1 VTRSSVPSLDEYFA
15 RWQVLHNA
23 PNVDPKAN
31 LALRWFLT
39 VVYWLA
45 RPFARAGV
53 SPNAVTIF
61 GLVQGGIALALTRPI
76 PALAAFVVLASSFTD
91 GVDGCVAAL
100 TDRSTKFGA
109 LFDSL
114 ADRVTEWCF
123 VGAVVLAGA
132 NPWLGGGAAAGIGL
146 FEYCRARLL
155 ALGLH
160 DVGPVTVG
168 ERPTRVIACTVGVL
182 ASALTTSTLVG
193 NVSLG
198 LVVFTSGIALAQ
210 LLRWAYP
217 KLRT

>member
-1 VTRSSVPSLDEYFA
+1 VASKPIPTLDEYFA
-15 RWQVLHNA
+15 RWQILHNA
-23 PNVDPKAN
+23 PNVDPRSS
-31 LALRWFLT
+31 LPLRWFLT

-53 SPNAVTIF
+53 SPNTVTMF
-61 GLVQGGIALALTRPI
+61 GLVQGAAALALAKRL
-76 PALAAFVVLASSFTD
+76 PALSAVVILASSFTD

-123 VGAVVLAGA
+123 VGAVIVVGA
-132 NPWLGGGAAAGIGL
+132 NPWLGVGAAASIGL

-155 ALGLH
+155 AIGLY
-160 DVGPVTVG
+160 DVGPVTIG
-168 ERPTRVIACTVGVL
+168 ERPTRVIACTIGVL
-182 ASALTTSTLVG
+182 ASALTDSGLVG

-198 LVVFTSGIALAQ
+198 IVVATSVMALAQ
-210 LLRWAYP
+210 LLRWAGP
-217 KLRT
+217 KLR

>member
-1 VTRSSVPSLDEYFA
+1 VATKTIPTLDEYFN

-23 PNVDPKAN
+23 PNVDPRAN
-31 LALRWFLT
+31 FALRTFLT

-53 SPNAVTIF
+53 SPNAVTVL
-61 GLVQGGIALALTRPI
+61 GLAQGGVALALAKPI
-76 PALAAFVVLASSFTD
+76 PAVSAVVILLSSFTD

-100 TDRSTKFGA
+100 TDRATKLGA

-123 VGAVVLAGA
+123 VGAVVVAGA
-132 NPWLGGGAAAGIGL
+132 NPLLGIGAAASVGL

-155 ALGLH
+155 AIGIH
-160 DVGPVTVG
+160 DVGPVTIG
-168 ERPTRVIACTVGVL
+168 ERPTRVIACTIGVL
-182 ASALTTSTLVG
+182 ASALTDSALVG

-198 LVVFTSGIALAQ
+198 IVIATSVIALAQ
-210 LLRWAYP
+210 LLRWAAP
-217 KLRT
+217 KLR

>member
-1 VTRSSVPSLDEYFA
+1 VASKPVPTLDEYFA
-15 RWQVLHNA
+15 RWQILHNA
-23 PNVDPKAN
+23 PNVDPRAS
-31 LALRWFLT
+31 LPLRWFLT

-53 SPNAVTIF
+53 SPNMVTLL
-61 GLVQGGIALALTRPI
+61 GLVQGGATLALAKRL
-76 PALAAFVVLASSFTD
+76 PALSALLILASSFTD

-123 VGAVVLAGA
+123 VGAVVVSGA
-132 NPWLGGGAAAGIGL
+132 NTWLGIGAAASIGL

-155 ALGLH
+155 AIGLH
-160 DVGPVTVG
+160 DVGPVTIG

-182 ASALTTSTLVG
+182 ASALTDSSMVG

-198 LVVFTSGIALAQ
+198 IVVATSVIALAQ
-210 LLRWAYP
+210 LLRWAGP
-217 KLRT
+217 KLC